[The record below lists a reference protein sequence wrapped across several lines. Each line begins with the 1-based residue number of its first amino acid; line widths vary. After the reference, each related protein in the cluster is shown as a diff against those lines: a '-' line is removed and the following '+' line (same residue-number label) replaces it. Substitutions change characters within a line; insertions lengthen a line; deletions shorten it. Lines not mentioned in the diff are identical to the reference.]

1 MLPFTTCFLG
11 GSGERKFIV
20 LTDMAVTVS
29 TDNQLALSS
38 RQADAP
44 QQLCVPRIKEIF
56 MGKFLRFSSNS
67 IFGIENHWK
76 EESND
81 RDEHV

>member
-1 MLPFTTCFLG
+1 M
-11 GSGERKFIV
+11 
-20 LTDMAVTVS
+20 
-29 TDNQLALSS
+29 QLALSS

-67 IFGIENHWK
+67 IFGIENHVNFHIHLYKYLFCPSASKLSAAAHWK
-76 EESND
+76 RTNINCV
-81 RDEHV
+81 R